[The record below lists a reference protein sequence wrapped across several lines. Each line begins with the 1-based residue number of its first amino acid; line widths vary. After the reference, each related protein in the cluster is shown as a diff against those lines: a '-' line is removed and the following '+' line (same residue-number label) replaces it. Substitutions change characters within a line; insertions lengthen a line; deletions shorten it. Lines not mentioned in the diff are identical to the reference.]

1 MDKILH
7 TQMTNVFNNIE
18 NQEEEIEIAA
28 RLLAQA
34 VMSEGNIL
42 LKTFNEASYF
52 KDYFLNNEE
61 SLSSIRPLNS
71 IDEITTPDRLLI
83 ITKEYTD
90 EVKSFVNQLDEKFI
104 DYVLISNTTKDN
116 KEELQEKHHFIDLS
130 SKRKL
135 IPMPDFE
142 RVLNPYG
149 TALLFIY
156 YHLYILIEEMTNPK
170 YE

>member
-7 TQMTNVFNNIE
+7 TQMTNVFNTIE

-34 VMSEGNIL
+34 TMSEGNIL
-42 LKTFNEASYF
+42 LKTFNEATF
-52 KDYFLNNEE
+52 FEDYFLHNDERIP
-61 SLSSIRPLNS
+61 SIQPFHS
-71 IDEITTPDRLLI
+71 IEDITTPDRLLI
-83 ITKEYTD
+83 ITKEYTE
-90 EVKSFVNQLDEKFI
+90 EVKAFVDQLDDEFI
-104 DYVLISNTTKDN
+104 DYVLVSNTNKDN
-116 KEELQEKHHFIDLS
+116 KAELEEKHHFIDLS

-135 IPMPDFE
+135 VPMPDFD

-149 TALLFIY
+149 TAFLFIY

>member
-90 EVKSFVNQLDEKFI
+90 EVKSFVDQLD
-104 DYVLISNTTKDN
+104 
-116 KEELQEKHHFIDLS
+116 
-130 SKRKL
+130 
-135 IPMPDFE
+135 
-142 RVLNPYG
+142 
-149 TALLFIY
+149 
-156 YHLYILIEEMTNPK
+156 
-170 YE
+170 